1 MAAVSLKRLF
11 FSRLT
16 IWVLITLFGAYFIY
30 SIKQNDEKRFF
41 HLRFGIDLVGGTY
54 ITLEVQLEK
63 ARAMELNERMKDLS
77 DLLRNNGKPLPEEK
91 KISGDAINMTF
102 GSMQDAVEAKEFL
115 MSQDPGTL
123 FEQNKNQL
131 VIQFSPAQI
140 KEINTNAVEGNILAL
155 HSRMNQF
162 GVGEIYISRQGEN
175 RIIIE
180 LPNVHNPQQAKAM
193 IGKAALLEIKPVED
207 MAATR
212 EELLNKYDGDLPEG
226 TEIVPGK
233 PGSREV
239 YLVSQ
244 YTDVTGRQLKNAK
257 QDFGGQ
263 VQSEPVVEFE
273 FKPAGADRFYEMTSN
288 NIGKHLA
295 IIIDG
300 VVISAPT
307 VSVGIRGKGI
317 ISGNFTAQSAQELAL
332 LLRSGAFVAP
342 VTFEE
347 ERTIG
352 ATLGRESIYQGLM
365 SCVVGLLLV
374 FIFSVIIY
382 RMAGVLACIVLIYNL
397 LLTLVFLWALG
408 ATLTMPGIAG
418 MILTIGMAID
428 ASILIYERMRE
439 LLAEK
444 VPLRKAIDE
453 GFAGA
458 FEVIF
463 DSNITNLLI
472 AIVLYYLGTGPIQG
486 FAVTMIV
493 GIIATLITGLWMLRS
508 FFMFATDVLGINKI
522 SI

>member
-1 MAAVSLKRLF
+1 MAVSLNRLV

-16 IWVLITLFGAYFIY
+16 IWVLMTLFGAYFVY
-30 SIKQNDEKRFF
+30 SIKQNNEKNFF
-41 HLRFGIDLVGGTY
+41 HLRYGIDLVGGTF
-54 ITLEVQLEK
+54 ITLEVQLAK
-63 ARAMELNERMKDLS
+63 AQAMELNEKMKDFT
-77 DLLRNNGKPLPEEK
+77 DLLRNNGKPLPVEK
-91 KISGDAINMTF
+91 KISGDAIQMTF
-102 GSMQDAVEAKEFL
+102 SSMQDAADAKDFL
-115 MSQDPGTL
+115 MERDPSSL
-123 FEQNKNQL
+123 FEHTNTQL
-131 VIQFSPAQI
+131 AVQFSAQQI
-140 KEINTNAVEGNILAL
+140 KEINTNAIEGNILAL

-162 GVGEIYISRQGEN
+162 GVGEIYISRQGES
-175 RIIIE
+175 RIIVE

-193 IGKAALLEIKPVED
+193 IGKAALLEIKPVEA
-207 MAATR
+207 MAASK
-212 EELLNKYDGDLPEG
+212 EELLNKYDGELPEG

-233 PGSREV
+233 PGSKEF

-257 QDFGGQ
+257 QDFGGP
-263 VQSEPVVEFE
+263 VMSEPVVEFE
-273 FKPAGADRFYEMTSN
+273 FKPAGAERFYEMTSN

-300 VVISAPT
+300 VVISVPVVNVA
-307 VSVGIRGKGI
+307 IRDKGI

-342 VTFEE
+342 VKFEE
-347 ERTIG
+347 ERTVG
-352 ATLGRESIYQGLM
+352 ATLGQESIYQGLM
-365 SCVVGLLLV
+365 ACVVGLILV
-374 FIFSVIIY
+374 FIFSVVVY
-382 RMAGVLACIVLIYNL
+382 KMAGVLACIVLIYNL
-397 LLTLVFLWALG
+397 LLTLLFMWALG

-444 VPLRKAIDE
+444 VTLRKAIDE

-493 GIIATLITGLWMLRS
+493 GIVATLITGLWLLRS
-508 FFMFATDVLGINKI
+508 FFTFATDVLGINKI

>member
-1 MAAVSLKRLF
+1 MAVSLNRLV

-16 IWVLITLFGAYFIY
+16 IWVLITLFGAYFVY
-30 SIKQNDEKRFF
+30 SIKQNNEKNFF
-41 HLRFGIDLVGGTY
+41 HLRFGIDLVGGTF

-63 ARAMELNERMKDLS
+63 AQAMELSEKMKDFN
-77 DLLRNNGKPLPEEK
+77 DLLRSNGKPLPEDK
-91 KISGDAINMTF
+91 KIAGNVITLSFA
-102 GSMQDAVEAKEFL
+102 SMQDAADAKEFL
-115 MSQDPGTL
+115 MERDPNTL
-123 FEQNKNQL
+123 FEQNNTHL
-131 VIQFSPAQI
+131 AIQFSPQQI
-140 KEINTNAVEGNILAL
+140 KEINTQAIEGNILAL

-162 GVGEIYISRQGEN
+162 GVGEIYISRQGES
-175 RIIIE
+175 RIIVE

-193 IGKAALLEIKPVED
+193 IGKAALLEIKPVEA
-207 MAATR
+207 MAASK
-212 EELLNKYDGDLPEG
+212 EEILNKYDGELPEG

-233 PGSREV
+233 SGTKEF

-257 QDFGGQ
+257 QDFGGI
-263 VQSEPVVEFE
+263 VASEPVVEFE
-273 FKPAGADRFYEMTSN
+273 FKPAGAERFYEMTSN

-300 VVISAPT
+300 VVISAP
-307 VSVGIRGKGI
+307 VVNVAIRDKGV

-332 LLRSGAFVAP
+332 MLRSGAFVAP
-342 VTFEE
+342 VKFEE
-347 ERTIG
+347 ERTVG
-352 ATLGRESIYQGLM
+352 ATLGQESIYQGLLA
-365 SCVVGLLLV
+365 CVVGLILV
-374 FIFSVIIY
+374 FIFSVVVY
-382 RMAGVLACIVLIYNL
+382 KMAGVLACIVLIYNL
-397 LLTLVFLWALG
+397 LLTLLFMWALG

-453 GFAGA
+453 GFSGA

-493 GIIATLITGLWMLRS
+493 GIIATLITGLWLLRS
-508 FFMFATDVLGINKI
+508 FFTFATDVLGINKI